1 MIWTVT
7 EFHPQR
13 NITRINFVH
22 QSLGTLFQVSNN
34 DIYLLYTQSNLF
46 GYCWRLQMFFE
57 VESCN
62 FTLLTNLLSYR
73 SLICRQR
80 NIFPIVLSLVLGFE
94 LKLDKL
100 VSSSEGRLIRTI
112 KDLLKLL
119 PYHFF
124 PSSINVWQ
132 TWQLYYIGSTKFN
145 RRIISSNSRT
155 LLLPLLVVINQI
167 FQVVDEILICW
178 QIL

>member
-1 MIWTVT
+1 
-7 EFHPQR
+7 
-13 NITRINFVH
+13 
-22 QSLGTLFQVSNN
+22 
-34 DIYLLYTQSNLF
+34 
-46 GYCWRLQMFFE
+46 MFFE

-94 LKLDKL
+94 LQLVKL

-124 PSSINVWQ
+124 PSSINV
-132 TWQLYYIGSTKFN
+132 
-145 RRIISSNSRT
+145 
-155 LLLPLLVVINQI
+155 
-167 FQVVDEILICW
+167 
-178 QIL
+178 